1 MGAVFVRRPLRAL
14 DAALPMR
21 YQSAT
26 LYARAPGVSMS
37 IDTSDG
43 HPAMDYR
50 EHVRTYSG
58 FIKGTIVLSVL
69 VALILLGMLIFL
81 V

>member
-1 MGAVFVRRPLRAL
+1 
-14 DAALPMR
+14 
-21 YQSAT
+21 
-26 LYARAPGVSMS
+26 MS

-50 EHVRTYSG
+50 EHLQTYHG
-58 FIKGTIVLSVL
+58 FLKGGVVLTVL
-69 VALILLGMLIFL
+69 VAAILLGMLIFL